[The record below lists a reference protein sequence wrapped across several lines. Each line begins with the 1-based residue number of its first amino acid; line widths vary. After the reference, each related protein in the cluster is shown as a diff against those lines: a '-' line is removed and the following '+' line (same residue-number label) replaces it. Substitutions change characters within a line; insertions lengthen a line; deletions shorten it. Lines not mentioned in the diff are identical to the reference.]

1 MLTREQKAKI
11 IDEIERIFKSYSTI
25 GFIDFFGLPTREYR
39 EMRRKLK
46 ESIKDIN
53 IKFFKKSLVI
63 KALERLNKTELLK
76 YLPNQVGILYS
87 NENPFKIYKEIKKLV
102 AYRFARAGDIA
113 EEDIILKPMVTNIP
127 AGPSI
132 ADFQR
137 LKIEVGVEGGK
148 IAIKKEKKL
157 VNKGEKISEQIA
169 SLLQKLNIKPIKI
182 RLKVTTMYD
191 GKAIYTKDIL
201 ELDEEYYT
209 KELLKAFSYAL
220 EISKKLGIYNKYNI
234 KEFLIKAKL
243 NALALGKQ
251 AKILEKGIVEELM
264 KDAYIKAKVIS
275 EQIKV

>member
-11 IDEIERIFKSYSTI
+11 IDEIGEIFKTYSTI

-39 EMRRKLK
+39 EMKKKLK
-46 ESIKDIN
+46 ENIKDIN
-53 IKFFKKSLVI
+53 IKFFKKNLVI
-63 KALERLNKTELLK
+63 KALERINKQELLN

-102 AYRFARAGDIA
+102 AYRFARAGDVA

-132 ADFQR
+132 ADFQK
-137 LKIEVGVEGGK
+137 LKIEVGVEAGK

-157 VNKGEKISEQIA
+157 VSKGEKISEQIA

-182 RLKVTTMYD
+182 RLKVTAMYD
-191 GKAIYTKDIL
+191 GKTVYPKDVL
-201 ELDEEYYT
+201 ELDEEYYS
-209 KELLKAFSYAL
+209 KEILKAFSYAL
-220 EISKKLGIYNKYNI
+220 ELSKKLGIYNKYNI

-243 NALALGKQ
+243 NALALGKK
-251 AKILEKGIVEELM
+251 ANILEKGIIEELI
-264 KDAYIKAKVIS
+264 KDAYIRAKVLS